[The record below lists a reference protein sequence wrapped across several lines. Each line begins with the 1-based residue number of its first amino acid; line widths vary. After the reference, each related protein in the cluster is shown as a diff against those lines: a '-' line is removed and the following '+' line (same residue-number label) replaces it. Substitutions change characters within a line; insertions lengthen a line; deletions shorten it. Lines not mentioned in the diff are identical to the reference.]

1 MSEANLS
8 VGRMIKTY
16 DRPDILIL
24 ELVGEGILCES
35 GNESVGEESGEW

>member
-16 DRPDILIL
+16 TSPDVFTL
-24 ELVGEGILCES
+24 ELVGEGLLCDS
-35 GNESVGEESGEW
+35 GNESVGEEPGEW